1 MNTNSCIGSTSS
13 TTACDLVKD
22 MPSLRSFACTINYD
36 GSSGVSDIE
45 KQIKGKWKLE

>member
-1 MNTNSCIGSTSS
+1 M
-13 TTACDLVKD
+13 KD

-36 GSSGVSDIE
+36 GNSQAKEIE